1 MIRIPRENTQH
12 EIQISQKN
20 QHVVAEVQMWSSEYA
35 VCFVTQVTIQ
45 SDRTIGRISIL
56 AELSACFERAMKAQ
70 YDCLCGNC
78 MPVGGMLRKPPCVDF
93 SNELALPIRCCS

>member
-1 MIRIPRENTQH
+1 MIRIPRENAQH

-56 AELSACFERAMKAQ
+56 AELSACFERATKAQ

-78 MPVGGMLRKPPCVDF
+78 MPAGGMLRKPPCVDF
-93 SNELALPIRCCS
+93 LNELALPTRCCS